1 LKNGFYLPEAKG
13 GASWIDENT
22 LMVSTDFG
30 DGMTTSGYPKKAKI
44 WERGTELK
52 DAKLVFEGA
61 ETDMGIW
68 GMSEIKE
75 HKTYRIIIQR
85 TSFYTGSYYVIEN
98 DQLIKADLPEDIQ
111 ISGIFNDLVIL
122 QLKSDWEIGGKTFKQ
137 GSVISALVTTI

>member
-1 LKNGFYLPEAKG
+1 LSACRKAAAMLLLLKNLILIRNRLYENGFYLPEAKG

-44 WERGTELK
+44 WKRGTELK
-52 DAKLVFEGA
+52 DAKLVFEGS

-75 HKTYRIIIQR
+75 HKTYQIITQR
-85 TSFYTGSYYVIEN
+85 TSFYSGFYYAIEN
-98 DQLIKADLPEDIQ
+98 DKLIKAELQEDAA
-111 ISGIFNDLVIL
+111 VI
-122 QLKSDWEIGGKTFKQ
+122 GYF
-137 GSVISALVTTI
+137 